1 MKRILATALSAAL
14 LLGLLSGCGGDS
26 GSGSQGDGSG
36 SGAPAEN
43 VVKIGV
49 FEPQS
54 GDNGAGGK
62 QEILGM
68 QYANSLTPTVEIGGV
83 EYTVK
88 LEYADNQSA
97 NDKAPSAAQTLVSAG
112 CSVVLGSYGSGVSIA
127 ASDTFGDAGVPVIG
141 VTCTN
146 PAITIGNEH
155 YFRICFIDP
164 FQGTVLANFAKD
176 QLSATKAYC
185 LAKQGDDYSMG
196 LRNYFVEA
204 FGEENCILETFPE
217 GTSDYSS
224 YVTNAKNSGA
234 DVFFAPV
241 SIEAAALILDQ
252 AATQDLGMPM
262 LAGDTWDSNVITEAA
277 KGHDNINLYVT
288 TFYQEGGDP
297 EFDAAFKEW
306 LNSDP
311 ANLTNNNGNDMI
323 AAVSVMGY
331 DAYYVAL
338 EALKAAGSTDPAD
351 VMAALWD
358 VTYDGVTGHIEFDDE
373 NGDAVRDVAYVKHC
387 NTETGAWD
395 LVGEQ
400 GV

>member
-1 MKRILATALSAAL
+1 
-14 LLGLLSGCGGDS
+14 
-26 GSGSQGDGSG
+26 
-36 SGAPAEN
+36 
-43 VVKIGV
+43 
-49 FEPQS
+49 
-54 GDNGAGGK
+54 
-62 QEILGM
+62 M
-68 QYANSLTPTVEIGGV
+68 QYAHSLTPTVEIGG
-83 EYTVK
+83 ETYTVE
-88 LEYADNQSA
+88 LVYADNQSA

-127 ASDTFGDAGVPVIG
+127 ASDTFGDAGVPAIG

-146 PAITIGNEH
+146 PQITIGNDH

-176 QLSATKAYC
+176 QFSATKAYC
-185 LAKQGDDYSMG
+185 LAKQGDDYSVG
-196 LRNYFVEA
+196 LCNYFMKA
-204 FGEENCILETFPE
+204 FGEENCVYEVFPE

-224 YVTNAKNSGA
+224 YVTSAKNSGA

-277 KGHDNINLYVT
+277 KGKSNIDLYVT
-288 TFYQEGGDP
+288 TFYQEGGNA

-306 LNSDP
+306 INSDST
-311 ANLTNNNGNDMI
+311 NLTNNNGNDMI

-338 EALKAAGSTDPAD
+338 EALKAAGSTNPAD
-351 VMAALWD
+351 VMTALWD
-358 VTYDGVTGHIEFDDE
+358 VTYDGITGHIAFDDE
-373 NGDAVRDVAYVKHC
+373 NGDAVRDLAYVKHC